1 MKRIALIVATAIAL
15 VVLWSWWTSDRR
27 RLAARLDEIEELFEK
42 SRAEDQ
48 LTSFGKTRAIVE
60 LFAPGFVV
68 LARPYEASITH
79 RQQLA
84 GIVQRYRDGSE
95 RIEISDSERRFEI
108 DAERGVAESAALFAV
123 AGGAGGGG
131 ERFRAR
137 IAWARI
143 DGEWRI
149 QEFEIV
155 EVLEPGGR
163 LGF

>member
-1 MKRIALIVATAIAL
+1 MKRVALAAVLLAAL
-15 VVLWSWWTSDRR
+15 VALGLWWSSDRR
-27 RLAARLDEIEELFEK
+27 RLAARLDEVVELFEK
-42 SRAEDQ
+42 SDAEDQ
-48 LTSFGKTRAIVE
+48 LTSFGRTRAIVE

-68 LARPYEASITH
+68 LAEPYQASITD

-84 GIVQRYRDGSE
+84 AIVQSYRDGSE
-95 RIEISDSERRFEI
+95 RIDISDSDRSFEI
-108 DAERGVAESAALFAV
+108 DAARGIAESAALFAV
-123 AGGAGGGG
+123 SGGRGGGG

-137 IAWARI
+137 IAWART

>member
-1 MKRIALIVATAIAL
+1 VKRIFIAAALLVAL
-15 VVLWSWWTSDRR
+15 VVFWSWWSSDRR
-27 RLAARLDEIEELFEK
+27 RLAARLDEVVELFEK

-48 LTSFGKTRAIVE
+48 LTSFGKSRAIVE

-68 LARPYEASITH
+68 LAKPYEGSITD

-84 GIVQRYRDGSE
+84 AIVQTYRDGSE
-95 RIEISDSERRFEI
+95 RIDISDSERSFEI
-108 DAERGVAESAALFAV
+108 DAARGVAESAALFAV
-123 AGGAGGGG
+123 SGGRGGGD
-131 ERFRAR
+131 RFRAR

-143 DGEWRI
+143 DGTWRI

>member
-1 MKRIALIVATAIAL
+1 VKRLAIAAAL
-15 VVLWSWWTSDRR
+15 LAALAALWVWWSSDRR
-27 RLAARLDEIEELFEK
+27 RLAARLDQVVELFEK

-68 LARPYEASITH
+68 LAKPYQGSITD

-84 GIVQRYRDGSE
+84 AIVQSYRDGSE
-95 RIEISDSERRFEI
+95 RIDISDSERSFEI
-108 DAERGVAESAALFAV
+108 DAARGVAESAALFAV
-123 AGGAGGGG
+123 SGGRGGGG

-143 DGEWRI
+143 EGAWRI

>member
-68 LARPYEASITH
+68 
-79 RQQLA
+79 LA

>member
-1 MKRIALIVATAIAL
+1 VKRIAVAAALL
-15 VVLWSWWTSDRR
+15 VVLAALWSWWTSDRR
-27 RLAARLDEIEELFEK
+27 RLAARLDQVVGLFEK
-42 SRAEDQ
+42 SGAEDQ
-48 LTSFGKTRAIVE
+48 LTSFGRTRAIVE
-60 LFAPGFVV
+60 LFSPGFVV
-68 LARPYEASITH
+68 LAKPYQASITE

-84 GIVQRYRDGSE
+84 AIVQSYRDGSD
-95 RIEISDSERRFEI
+95 RIDVSDSDRSFEI
-108 DAERGVAESAALFAV
+108 DAARGIAESAALFAV
-123 AGGAGGGG
+123 SGGRGGGG

-137 IAWARI
+137 IAWVRI